1 MVQLAPLPDG
11 VDLSTVQG
19 EKNMVAELN
28 KLFGL
33 VSKSNM
39 VQFKLKVQKSKE
51 KAAEPA
57 AETPAAV
64 G

>member
-1 MVQLAPLPDG
+1 MPEG

-33 VSKSNM
+33 VSKTNM
-39 VQFKLKVQKSKE
+39 V
-51 KAAEPA
+51 
-57 AETPAAV
+57 
-64 G
+64 

>member
-11 VDLSTVQG
+11 SDLSTVQG

-39 VQFKLKVQKSKE
+39 VQFKLKVQKS
-51 KAAEPA
+51 
-57 AETPAAV
+57 
-64 G
+64 